1 MNLKTFLIS
10 CCFYLL
16 LVFLPLPASYAET
29 PKILTSIRPI
39 HSLVSGLT
47 QGLTEPELLIKG
59 FQSPHDY
66 SLRPSD
72 RRLISQADL
81 IVYSSPVIEG
91 FLPDILKPL
100 NTHKRII
107 DLSRSPGL
115 DLLPARQLHDHD
127 HHTHDMGHDGHIW
140 LSINN
145 ARAIVNH
152 LHRILCEMDPQQ
164 QAHYTENRDHLL
176 TRLEGLDNTMHE
188 QLDAVREQPFLMF
201 HDAFQYFEKE
211 FGLNHALFVTTGPEH
226 KIGIQ
231 RVRYLKQQIKQQ
243 NINCVYYEPPEAP
256 KIIQTIMED
265 QPLKLH
271 PLDPVGSELIPGSE
285 LYFQLMHN
293 IAQQLHNC
301 MSQQHSI
308 QTE

>member
-1 MNLKTFLIS
+1 MNLKTFLTS
-10 CCFYLL
+10 SGCYLL
-16 LVFLPLPASYAET
+16 LVFLPLAASYAET

-47 QGLTEPELLIKG
+47 EGLTKPELLIKG

-81 IVYSSPVIEG
+81 IIYSSPIIEG
-91 FLPDILKPL
+91 FLPDILQPL
-100 NTHKRII
+100 LTQKRII
-107 DLSRSPGL
+107 DLSRSPEL

-127 HHTHDMGHDGHIW
+127 HHQHNANHDGHIW

-145 ARAIVNH
+145 ARAIINH
-152 LHRILCEMDPQQ
+152 LYQVLCEMDPQQ
-164 QAHYTENRDHLL
+164 QTRYTVNRDRLL
-176 TRLEGLDNTMHE
+176 KRLEQLHKSIHS
-188 QLDAVREQPFLMF
+188 QLDVVREQPFLMF

-211 FGLNHALFVTTGPEH
+211 FGLNHALYVTTGPEH

-243 NINCVYYEPPEAP
+243 NIECVYYEPPQAP
-256 KIIQTIMED
+256 KIIQTIMEG
-265 QPLKLH
+265 QPQKLYT
-271 PLDPVGSELIPGSE
+271 LDPVGNELIPGSE
-285 LYFQLMHN
+285 LYFQLMQN
-293 IAQQLHNC
+293 IAQHLHSC
-301 MSQQHSI
+301 MSQ
-308 QTE
+308 

>member
-1 MNLKTFLIS
+1 MNLKSFLTSS
-10 CCFYLL
+10 CVYLL
-16 LVFLPLPASYAET
+16 LVFLPLSASYAET
-29 PKILTSIRPI
+29 PTILTSIRPI

-81 IVYSSPVIEG
+81 IIYSSPVIEG
-91 FLPDILKPL
+91 FLPDILEPL
-100 NTHKRII
+100 QTQKRII

-115 DLLPARQLHDHD
+115 DLLPARQLDDHD
-127 HHTHDMGHDGHIW
+127 HHQHNASHDGHIW

-145 ARAIVNH
+145 ARSIINH
-152 LHRILCEMDPQQ
+152 LHRVLCEMDPQQ
-164 QAHYTENRDHLL
+164 QAHYTTNRNRLL
-176 TRLEGLDNTMHE
+176 NRLD
-188 QLDAVREQPFLMF
+188 QLNNSIHQQLETIREQPFLMF

-211 FGLNHALFVTTGPEH
+211 FGLSHALYVTTGPEH

-243 NINCVYYEPPEAP
+243 NIECVYYEPPQAP
-256 KIIQTIMED
+256 KIIQTIMEGR
-265 QPLKLH
+265 PLKLH
-271 PLDPVGSELIPGSE
+271 TLDPVGSELTPGRE
-285 LYFQLMHN
+285 LYFELMHT
-293 IAQQLHNC
+293 IARQLHNC
-301 MSQQHSI
+301 MSQ
-308 QTE
+308 